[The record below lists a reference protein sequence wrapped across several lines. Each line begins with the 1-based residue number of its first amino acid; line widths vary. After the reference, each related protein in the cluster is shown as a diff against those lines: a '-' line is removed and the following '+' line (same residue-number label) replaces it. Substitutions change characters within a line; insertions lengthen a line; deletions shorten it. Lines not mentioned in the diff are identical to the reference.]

1 MGRWIVSNLPAWLV
15 LLGLL
20 VIVAGGAVVAQ
31 MILRRHYPAL
41 TADVHN
47 DATRFA
53 FGVICLVYAFFVGFM
68 ASGLWSQ
75 VNSEDDQVR
84 TEGAAAVQLARDS
97 TVFDTADTDRIRQ
110 ALLDYEHAAL
120 AEWPVVANGGATSPE
135 ADNALHR
142 VYLAY
147 QQAQPHTDIQKA
159 FLSTSLANL
168 DRASQARTARVIE
181 TQTNTGPPWSIWTVI
196 LLTAGMVVGCSI
208 VYGVRQP
215 RMDYIMVA
223 TVGVLVAADLFLIL
237 ELAHP
242 YVGEVA
248 TSPQPLRNVIAALT
262 TPAT

>member
-15 LLGLL
+15 LVGLL
-20 VIVAGGAVVAQ
+20 VIVAGGAVLAQ
-31 MILRRHYPAL
+31 IIVRRRYPGLA
-41 TADVHN
+41 ADAHN

-75 VNSEDDQVR
+75 INAEDEQVR

-97 TVFDTADTDRIRQ
+97 TVFDKPDSDRIRQ
-110 ALLDYEHAAL
+110 ALLEYEHAAL
-120 AEWPVVANGGATSPE
+120 AEWPVVADGRAASPE
-135 ADNALHR
+135 ADTALHR

-147 QQAQPHTDIQKA
+147 QQVQPHTDIQKA

-181 TQTNTGPPWSIWTVI
+181 TQTNSGPPWSIWTVI
-196 LLTAGMVVGCSI
+196 LLTAGMVVGCSVI
-208 VYGVRQP
+208 YGVKQP

-242 YVGEVA
+242 YLGEVA
-248 TSPQPLRNVIAALT
+248 TSPQPLRNVVAVLT
-262 TPAT
+262 GPAT